1 MIRWHAALLCAA
13 AIALCSISA
22 FAQEPTCKSKGEAVK
37 VDYPALARK
46 MKISGT
52 VRLHL
57 QLTSTGGVRETKV
70 LGGNPV
76 LASAAQEAVK
86 QAKFEGAEPCIAVF
100 EFKQ

>member
-1 MIRWHAALLCAA
+1 VLCAT
-13 AIALCSISA
+13 AIGPCAVSA
-22 FAQEPTCKSKGEAVK
+22 FGQEPACKSKGGEVK
-37 VDYPALARK
+37 VEYPALARK

-57 QLTSTGGVRETKV
+57 QLSSSGGVRDTKV